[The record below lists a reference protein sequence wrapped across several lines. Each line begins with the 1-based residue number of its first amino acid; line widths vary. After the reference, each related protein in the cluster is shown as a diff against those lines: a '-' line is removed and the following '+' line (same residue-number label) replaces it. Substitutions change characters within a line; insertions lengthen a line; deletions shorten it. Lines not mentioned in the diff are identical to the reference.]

1 MTPHPDS
8 GRAPRFRRFRHRPGE
23 RSRLAVLSRGRGKP
37 LAQDETTTGL
47 LA

>member
-8 GRAPRFRRFRHRPGE
+8 GEPRAFRRFRHRPSE